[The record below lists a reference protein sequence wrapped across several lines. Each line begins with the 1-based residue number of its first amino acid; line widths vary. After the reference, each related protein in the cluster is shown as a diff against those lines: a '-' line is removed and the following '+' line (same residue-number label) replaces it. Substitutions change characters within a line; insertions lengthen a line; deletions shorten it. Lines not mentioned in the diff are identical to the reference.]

1 MVFSWVLHG
10 ANANDRSL
18 ALHQSGHGMDRANG
32 SGVSQR
38 DGGASE
44 VINRELV
51 GSRTTHDVL
60 VGGPELRKVHLVAEL
75 HRWNQQLP
83 RTIGLGDVNC

>member
-1 MVFSWVLHG
+1 
-10 ANANDRSL
+10 
-18 ALHQSGHGMDRANG
+18 MDRANG

-51 GSRTTHDVL
+51 GSRTTHNVF
-60 VGGPELRKVHLVAEL
+60 VGSPELSKVHLVAEL
-75 HRWNQQLP
+75 HGGNQQLP
-83 RTIGLGDVNC
+83 

>member
-1 MVFSWVLHG
+1 
-10 ANANDRSL
+10 
-18 ALHQSGHGMDRANG
+18 MDRANG

-51 GSRTTHDVL
+51 GSRTTYNVF
-60 VGGPELRKVHLVAEL
+60 VGSPELSKVHLVAEL
-75 HRWNQQLP
+75 HGGNQQLP
-83 RTIGLGDVNC
+83 